1 MSRRLPAP
9 LVLLA
14 TLLLVWTL
22 RAGDEPKPDPEKPDA
37 PPAKD
42 KAKASDDLP
51 GPFRPFNISGRGV
64 ERVNQEIRKFRKQDE
79 KDKSRE
85 PDRGT
90 FHCLVSE
97 HGLNPVVMVLV
108 RGTDPSPAL
117 LDLLKKLDAAVEKNQ
132 NARLASFVVFLTEK
146 MVDGKIIDLVE
157 MDDEREEEVAQVE
170 ARTKNAELKNLAVA
184 LDVYPT
190 IKELF
195 KLRDDAEVTVIIY
208 NKLKVLSTLAFPKD
222 ELNEAGVQKVLDT
235 LNTQLA
241 AIRAEGAGKGL
252 PAR

>member
-1 MSRRLPAP
+1 MSRRLPAA
-9 LVLLA
+9 LVLFA
-14 TLLLVWTL
+14 GLLLVCSL
-22 RAGDEPKPDPEKPDA
+22 RAGDEPKADPEKPDA

-51 GPFRPFNISGRGV
+51 GPFRPFNITGKAV
-64 ERVNQEIRKFRKQDE
+64 DRVNQEIRKFRKPDD
-79 KDKSRE
+79 KDKARE

-108 RGTDPSPAL
+108 RGTAPSDAL

-146 MVDGKIIDLVE
+146 MVNDKILDLVE
-157 MDDEREEEVAQVE
+157 MDDEREQEVALIE

-190 IKELF
+190 IKELY
-195 KLRDDAEVTVIIY
+195 KLEDQAEVTVLIY
-208 NKLKVLSTLAFPKD
+208 NKLKVLSRL
-222 ELNEAGVQKVLDT
+222 
-235 LNTQLA
+235 
-241 AIRAEGAGKGL
+241 
-252 PAR
+252 